1 MVWSACPVDSFICHQ
16 FVLPRPPRAG
26 VVDSR
31 HGDMSQG
38 TFLNDTLQ
46 QQKTIV
52 NCMAINQD
60 NVMVTGGDNGS
71 LWCALESSAVSELGL
86 GLGVGLGEP
95 NRFEVSQKV
104 RVMVSVKNGDD
115 CHQTSSTTRYLEA

>member
-1 MVWSACPVDSFICHQ
+1 MTQCA
-16 FVLPRPPRAG
+16 A
-26 VVDSR
+26 
-31 HGDMSQG
+31 QG

-71 LWCALESSAVSELGL
+71 LWCAHFQLVYESGTDGTSRLTGCAAADLRALADTLRWLGHEAIAIVRCKLAPYSNLTASATGSSRGLLAVSCTDL
-86 GLGVGLGEP
+86 
-95 NRFEVSQKV
+95 
-104 RVMVSVKNGDD
+104 
-115 CHQTSSTTRYLEA
+115 

>member
-1 MVWSACPVDSFICHQ
+1 MHSPAPSPVNHPAESGGVCHNNT
-16 FVLPRPPRAG
+16 PPERRAM
-26 VVDSR
+26 R
-31 HGDMSQG
+31 AMPQG

-71 LWCALESSAVSELGL
+71 LWCE
-86 GLGVGLGEP
+86 
-95 NRFEVSQKV
+95 RC
-104 RVMVSVKNGDD
+104 
-115 CHQTSSTTRYLEA
+115 CHTLAPDA

>member
-1 MVWSACPVDSFICHQ
+1 MP
-16 FVLPRPPRAG
+16 
-26 VVDSR
+26 
-31 HGDMSQG
+31 QG

-71 LWCALESSAVSELGL
+71 LWCALRMLREGQGQIKMHPGSGSRGWDKKRFSS
-86 GLGVGLGEP
+86 P
-95 NRFEVSQKV
+95 
-104 RVMVSVKNGDD
+104 
-115 CHQTSSTTRYLEA
+115 